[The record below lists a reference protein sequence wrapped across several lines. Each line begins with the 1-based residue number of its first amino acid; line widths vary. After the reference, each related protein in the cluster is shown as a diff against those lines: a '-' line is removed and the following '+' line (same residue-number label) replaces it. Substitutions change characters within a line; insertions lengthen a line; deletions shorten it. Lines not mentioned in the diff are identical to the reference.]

1 MTKQLKKMLTTVHF
15 SNKYCPLEFIL
26 ILNNKTIPPAHFL
39 SQSWAKDANSGLIG
53 QQPIYSR
60 ASPFLLLW
68 HLDKWEELQNQH
80 RRMAGHITR
89 CPPSFIT
96 NIKINQRVWS
106 KQSPLRLSSW
116 PGTGTTQNWL
126 LLLLFVCLRMER
138 CYLLLKECVWKDLCG
153 HKSHKQSSFR
163 QAEKQSITYKQEEG
177 DSMLP
182 LLPY

>member
-1 MTKQLKKMLTTVHF
+1 MVQVGKNDKTTEKMLTTVHF

-126 LLLLFVCLRMER
+126 LLLFLFAFAWNAVIS
-138 CYLLLKECVWKDLCG
+138 Y
-153 HKSHKQSSFR
+153 
-163 QAEKQSITYKQEEG
+163 
-177 DSMLP
+177 
-182 LLPY
+182 